1 MARRPATLEVP
12 AHPASLEVVRRFV
25 AAAAAEAGLPERAA
39 VHVTMAVDE
48 ACANVVEHAYGGEA
62 GHAFRVTIEATGGD
76 FLVRIRHTGRAFDP
90 SLYTGPTR
98 LDEGVTLRRKGGFGV
113 FLMQRLM
120 DEVRYETH
128 GGVSE
133 VRLAKR
139 APHAA

>member
-12 AHPASLEVVRRFV
+12 AHPASLEAVRRFV
-25 AAAAAEAGLPERAA
+25 SEAAVAAGLPERAA
-39 VHVTMAVDE
+39 EHVKMAVDE

-62 GHAFRVTIEATGGD
+62 GHAFRVTVEAEGGD

-90 SLYTGPTR
+90 AHYVGPTR

-120 DEVRYETH
+120 DDVRYETR

-139 APHAA
+139 LVRA